1 MTMIRVEKR
10 NCVAVVTLERSVTN
24 PIGLPLVERLA
35 GELAALW
42 DDPEVRGVVLTSAND
57 KFFSIGFNIP
67 ELFDL
72 PQGAFERFFQAFN
85 RACIDLYRLPK
96 PTIAA
101 LKGHAVAG
109 GCILALCC
117 DYRLIAEGHKLMGLN
132 EIRLGVPIPYPAD
145 CMLRALVGT
154 CAAREVAD
162 SGEFYESETLLEM
175 GMVDHILP
183 SEAILPAAVDK
194 ARALGEMPPE
204 AFALIKHY
212 RTEPIVAQILAH
224 LPESEQRFVERWYS
238 EETRGRLREAMKR
251 F

>member
-1 MTMIRVEKR
+1 MIRVEKR
-10 NCVAVVTLERSVTN
+10 DCVAVVMLERSVTN
-24 PIGLPLVERLA
+24 PIDLPLVERLA
-35 GELAALW
+35 GELAALR
-42 DDPEVRGVVLTSAND
+42 DDPDVRGVVLTSAND

-72 PQGAFERFFQAFN
+72 PQGKFARFFQAFN

-101 LKGHAVAG
+101 LTGHAVAG

-117 DYRLIAEGHKLMGLN
+117 DYRMIAEGRRLMGLN
-132 EIRLGVPIPYPAD
+132 EIKLGVPVPYPAD
-145 CMLRALVGT
+145 CMLRALVGIRT
-154 CAAREVAD
+154 VREVVD
-162 SGEFYESETLLEM
+162 SGEFYESGALLEM
-175 GMVDHILP
+175 GMVDHMLP
-183 SEAILPAAVDK
+183 LEAILPAAVDK

-212 RTEPIVAQILAH
+212 RTEPTVAQILAH

-238 EETRGRLREAMKR
+238 EETRGRLREAVKR